1 MPSGIPPKHMRRK
14 SKHTDIDRDGCGD
27 RTLAWPSEQA
37 PASRS
42 LSADR
47 LQLSASLDTAS
58 SEES

>member
-1 MPSGIPPKHMRRK
+1 MPSGIPPKHMRRQ